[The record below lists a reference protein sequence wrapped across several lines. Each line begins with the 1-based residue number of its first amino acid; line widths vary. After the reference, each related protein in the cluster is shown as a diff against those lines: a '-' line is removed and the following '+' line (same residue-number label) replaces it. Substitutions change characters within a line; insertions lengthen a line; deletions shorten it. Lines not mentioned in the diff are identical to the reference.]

1 MRVTELLSQCARL
14 GVTLT
19 PGDEG
24 MLRVSPPGI
33 LSTELRGQL
42 KAHKTAL
49 LQLLTAPPAD
59 ALSDDPCETCGS
71 RERWRWL
78 DGRLLCRPCLVL
90 DLRPMSLVSSGN
102 GSSHPID
109 TQYSEGKACP

>member
-1 MRVTELLSQCARL
+1 MGGDLNMKVTELLSQCATL

-24 MLRVSPPGI
+24 TLRVSPPGI
-33 LSTELRGQL
+33 LTTELRVQL

-59 ALSDDPCETCGS
+59 ALIDDPCAMCGS
-71 RERWRWL
+71 RERWQWL
-78 DGRLLCRPCLVL
+78 DGRLLCRVCVVL
-90 DLRPMSLVSSGN
+90 DLMPMSLLSSVK
-102 GSSHPID
+102 
-109 TQYSEGKACP
+109 EGA